1 MNISVTDPISDAFDW
16 MKRVLFQPFDF
27 KKWLVLGFCA
37 FLAGLGQ
44 GGCQARFNVGG
55 GDGGPVDSF
64 FRGAIDWARANPVLA
79 ATIIAAVVAAGLALF
94 VLFQWLS
101 SRGIFMFLDGV
112 VRDRAAVV
120 EPWRD
125 FREAANSLFLL
136 RMLLIVFGLL
146 AFLLIAG
153 GAALIA
159 WPDIDSG
166 TFGTHAFI
174 ALFVGVFLFVPLAI
188 ALGMVNAVLVDFA
201 VQIMYRRG
209 TSARESLGILWRQ
222 ILRPNV
228 WSFVLFYLMKM
239 VLGIAAAAIAFV
251 AICATCCI
259 AALPYVNSV
268 VLLPIAVFF
277 RAYSIFFLAQ
287 CGDEWNIMPAEPEQS
302 PPPDSAPM
310 PGGEGQT
317 GPAV

>member
-1 MNISVTDPISDAFDW
+1 MNISVTDPIGDAFEW
-16 MKRVLFQPFDF
+16 MKKVLFRPFDF

-44 GGCQARFNVGG
+44 GGCQVNVNFGG
-55 GDGGPVDSF
+55 GDGGPVDSLF
-64 FRGAIDWARANPVLA
+64 GGAIDWVRANPELA
-79 ATIIAAVVAAGLALF
+79 AAVIAAIVAAGLALF

-112 VRDRAAVV
+112 IHDRAAVT
-120 EPWRD
+120 EPWHR
-125 FREAANSLFLL
+125 FREAGNSLFLL

-146 AFLLIAG
+146 AFVLIAG
-153 GAALIA
+153 GAVLIA

-166 TFGTHAFI
+166 TFGTNAFI
-174 ALFVGVFLFVPLAI
+174 ALFVGILLFLLLAI
-188 ALGMVNAVLVDFA
+188 ALGMVNALLVDFA

-222 ILRPNV
+222 LLWPNV

-251 AICATCCI
+251 AICLTCCI

-287 CGDEWNIMPAEPEQS
+287 CGDDWSVMPAEPEQS
-302 PPPDSAPM
+302 PPPENAPM
-310 PGGEGQT
+310 PAGPGQT